1 MTKNEKNLE
10 EFSEQTEIQNEPDE
24 KDQQV
29 EQYKNELQKEKE
41 ISRELSDKCLRLQAE
56 FENFRKRLQKEK
68 TDFMKYAMENF
79 FKNLL
84 PVIDNFELALESAEK
99 ASDIQCLS
107 EGVKLIHMQ
116 FLDVLQKEGLACFSS
131 LGEPFN
137 PQKHEA
143 IMQVESDNHH
153 ENTVMEELKKGY
165 LLNDRLLRP
174 ALVAVSKKKK
184 LITGIQTNNQ
194 HINQ

>member
-1 MTKNEKNLE
+1 LTKDEKKHKEFPELTELQDELE
-10 EFSEQTEIQNEPDE
+10 K
-24 KDQQV
+24 KDQQI
-29 EQYKNELQKEKE
+29 EQYQNALEKEKE
-41 ISRELSDKCLRLQAE
+41 ISRELGDKYLRLQAE

-68 TDFMKYAMENF
+68 SDFMKYAMENF
-79 FKNLL
+79 FKNIL

-99 ASDIQCLS
+99 ASDIQGLS

-131 LGEPFN
+131 LGELFD

-143 IMQVESDNHH
+143 IMRIESDDHH

-165 LLNDRLLRP
+165 YLNDRLLRP
-174 ALVAVSKKKK
+174 AMVAVSRKK
-184 LITGIQTNNQ
+184 NS
-194 HINQ
+194 

>member
-1 MTKNEKNLE
+1 
-10 EFSEQTEIQNEPDE
+10 
-24 KDQQV
+24 
-29 EQYKNELQKEKE
+29 
-41 ISRELSDKCLRLQAE
+41 
-56 FENFRKRLQKEK
+56 
-68 TDFMKYAMENF
+68 MKYAMENF

-99 ASDIQCLS
+99 ASDIQGLS

-131 LGEPFN
+131 LGEPFD

-153 ENTVMEELKKGY
+153 ENTVLEELKKGY
-165 LLNDRLLRP
+165 LP
-174 ALVAVSKKKK
+174 E
-184 LITGIQTNNQ
+184 
-194 HINQ
+194 